1 MQPKEFLDAK
11 EKALHSLE
19 IAEKEQ
25 KVDAPITTVLS
36 LLNKLEMYYT
46 SSSCAGRVM
55 VLELPEIGDKKRAK
69 VVGKWHRVVT
79 FEEVEE
85 AVKKAHIGVLWL
97 LAQAPILHVGAESL
111 DAADRLVKLAR
122 SCGFKNSA
130 VKSTSKKIMVELC
143 STERLDAPIG
153 VEGRILCDAEYL
165 ELLVDISNSVMERSA
180 RKLRLFE
187 QRLRN
192 I

>member
-55 VLELPEIGDKKRAK
+55 VLELPEFGDKKRAK